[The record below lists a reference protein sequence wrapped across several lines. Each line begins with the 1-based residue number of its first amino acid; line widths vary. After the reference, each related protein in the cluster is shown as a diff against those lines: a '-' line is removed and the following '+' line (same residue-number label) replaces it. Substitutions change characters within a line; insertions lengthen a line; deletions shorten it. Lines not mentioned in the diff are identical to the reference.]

1 MDWFASILVAGAI
14 VGPGVMSSRGW
25 EAWMPLLVFLV
36 EGSVLTPLVGGSF
49 GQLLLRVAVVRL
61 DRRPV
66 NLLVAVLRT
75 LLICLVVP
83 PVIYNR
89 DRRGLHDLVAGR
101 SPSGA
106 ESALDADLRHVE
118 VAGAEAGLAVG
129 QVELPHPA
137 EPVVEAERLHA
148 LPFHE
153 LLAPQPQRVRVVQ
166 PHRADVGDVQRGV
179 LAGDLAIASVE
190 GSIPPGKMYLWIQV

>member
-1 MDWFASILVAGAI
+1 MATYAGQRLGLPESGRGSVASWGRRILALCVDWFASILVAGAI

-25 EAWMPLLVFLV
+25 EAWMPMLVFLV

-66 NLLVAVLRT
+66 NLLVACCAT

-89 DRRGLHDLVAGR
+89 DRRGLHDLVAGT
-101 SPSGA
+101 
-106 ESALDADLRHVE
+106 VT
-118 VAGAEAGLAVG
+118 
-129 QVELPHPA
+129 
-137 EPVVEAERLHA
+137 
-148 LPFHE
+148 
-153 LLAPQPQRVRVVQ
+153 VR
-166 PHRADVGDVQRGV
+166 R
-179 LAGDLAIASVE
+179 
-190 GSIPPGKMYLWIQV
+190 

>member
-1 MDWFASILVAGAI
+1 VSLPPTSAAATYAGQRLGLPETGRGSVASWGRRILALCVDWFASILVAGAI
-14 VGPGVMSSRGW
+14 VGPGVMSSHGW

-66 NLLVAVLRT
+66 NLLVALLRT

-89 DRRGLHDLVAGR
+89 DRRGLHDLVAGT
-101 SPSGA
+101 
-106 ESALDADLRHVE
+106 VT
-118 VAGAEAGLAVG
+118 
-129 QVELPHPA
+129 
-137 EPVVEAERLHA
+137 
-148 LPFHE
+148 
-153 LLAPQPQRVRVVQ
+153 VR
-166 PHRADVGDVQRGV
+166 R
-179 LAGDLAIASVE
+179 
-190 GSIPPGKMYLWIQV
+190 

>member
-1 MDWFASILVAGAI
+1 VATYAGQRLGLPETGRGSVASWGRRILALCVDWFASILVAGAI

-89 DRRGLHDLVAGR
+89 DRRGLHDLVAGT
-101 SPSGA
+101 
-106 ESALDADLRHVE
+106 VT
-118 VAGAEAGLAVG
+118 
-129 QVELPHPA
+129 
-137 EPVVEAERLHA
+137 
-148 LPFHE
+148 
-153 LLAPQPQRVRVVQ
+153 VR
-166 PHRADVGDVQRGV
+166 R
-179 LAGDLAIASVE
+179 
-190 GSIPPGKMYLWIQV
+190 